1 MTNRIHLLVIDPQFD
16 FADPT
21 GNLFVQG
28 ADQDMARLATMVD
41 RLRGQIEDIHVTLD
55 SHRLIDISH
64 PIWFKDDQ
72 GNHPNPFTILGLD
85 GDGRIVDPN
94 SGVVYHTSVPGFE
107 RRTRQYIK
115 ALADG
120 NRYPHCIWPPH
131 CLIGSQGHTI
141 VQPLY
146 DALQAWE
153 EQEFAQVDYV
163 TKGSNPFTEHF
174 SGVQAE
180 VPDPQDPTTQINTGL
195 IETLEKADIIL
206 LAGEASS
213 HCLRNTMVDIANQFT
228 AGGNA
233 DYVKKVVFLE
243 DASSPVT
250 GFENFAADFAKDM
263 TTLGMKVDTTTNF
276 LS

>member
-1 MTNRIHLLVIDPQFD
+1 MQRIHLLVIDPQSSFC
-16 FADPT
+16 DPH
-21 GNLFVQG
+21 GSLFVQG
-28 ADQDMARLATMVD
+28 ADQDMIRLATMVD
-41 RLRGQIEDIHVTLD
+41 RLRGQIEDVHVTLD

-64 PIWFKDDQ
+64 PIWFKDEQ

-85 GDGRIVDPN
+85 GDGRIVDAN
-94 SGVVYHTSVPGFE
+94 SGTIYHAAAPSFE
-107 RRTRQYIK
+107 QRTRQYIQ

-131 CLIGSQGHTI
+131 CLIGSPGHTI
-141 VQPLY
+141 AAPLY
-146 DALQAWE
+146 AAFQAWE

-195 IETLEKADIIL
+195 ISTLEEADIIL

-213 HCLRNTMVDIANQFT
+213 HCLCNTVRDVAEQFT
-228 AGGNA
+228 ANGNA
-233 DYVKKVVFLE
+233 DYVKKIVFLE
-243 DASSPVT
+243 DAASPVT
-250 GFENFAADFAKDM
+250 GFENFADDFVKDM
-263 TTLGMKVDTTTNF
+263 TALGMKVDTTTNF